1 MSESDIL
8 SLISADPWMM
18 RVIDMA
24 AQTAAEHGLPDWM
37 IGAGFVRNKVWD
49 HIHGYRRD
57 KVPTADIDLIYFDP
71 ARADR
76 AAQAADKA
84 LSKALT
90 EKTGIPWEV
99 VNQSYTHAW
108 HNRGT
113 YASATDALADWVET
127 ATCIAVSRTARGALR
142 LNAPFGIDDLVRG
155 IVRKNERC
163 SDGAH
168 FAERVSSKRW
178 TEIWP
183 RLEVVG

>member
-24 AQTAAEHGLPDWM
+24 ARTAAEHGLPDWM
-37 IGAGFVRNKVWD
+37 IGAGFVRNRVWD

-76 AAQAADKA
+76 AAQAADEA

-108 HNRGT
+108 HTWRNGEP
-113 YASATDALADWVET
+113 YASATDAIARWPET
-127 ATCIAVSRTARGALR
+127 ATCIAVSRPARGALR
-142 LNAPFGIDDLVRG
+142 LHAPLGIDDLVRG
-155 IVRKNERC
+155 IVRKNEHC

-168 FAERVSSKRW
+168 FAERERF
-178 TEIWP
+178 
-183 RLEVVG
+183 G